1 MNLKRI
7 RTIGLVAVTAIALAA
22 CGNLKS
28 SSFGSSSSST
38 TTTTG
43 SKTTT
48 TTGSTDSEFYQ
59 GVIKNGRYRT
69 SKSRGVNVS
78 QNDNVMNL
86 KSFETQL
93 LDVSQKVFST
103 SKYVFQ
109 EGQYLST
116 STVENWLGRYSKSNK
131 TGLNPQ
137 SNGKTGSTTRN
148 PIYLQQLEEQDY
160 MIQSGSKL
168 SLGGVTVGLGLNSVD
183 YYTKVTYGATYE
195 TDISTTTLT
204 AEGKKMAN
212 TVLQRMR
219 QKSAL
224 KNVPIVLALY
234 KQSSNDSLVGGNMI
248 AYAVSKNGSTS
259 FSSSDWKSLNW
270 QSYVFPAT
278 SESKN
283 SGANSNDESD
293 FSSFKS
299 HVQNFFPNLSGVT
312 ANAHY
317 QNKSLK
323 KLSVNITTK
332 FYSETEIISFTQY
345 LATAAKRYLP
355 SGVPV
360 EITVKGADGTIQSF
374 LARTAK
380 GSSYYTHVFSDQ
392 GDD

>member
-1 MNLKRI
+1 MNVKRI
-7 RTIGLVAVTAIALAA
+7 RTIGLVAVVAIALAA
-22 CGNLKS
+22 CGNLKNSSFES
-28 SSFGSSSSST
+28 SSNN

-48 TTGSTDSEFYQ
+48 TTGSTGSDFYQ
-59 GVIKNGRYRT
+59 GVIKNGQYRT

-86 KSFETQL
+86 KSFEMGL
-93 LDVSQKVFST
+93 LDVSKKQFPT
-103 SKYVFQ
+103 NKYVFQ
-109 EGQYLST
+109 EGQYISS
-116 STVENWLGRYSKSNK
+116 STVENWLGRYSKNNK
-131 TGLNPQ
+131 TGLNPKN
-137 SNGKTGSTTRN
+137 NGKKDPNTRN

-160 MIQSGSKL
+160 MIQNGSKL
-168 SLGGVTVGLGLNSVD
+168 SLGGVTIGLGMNSVD
-183 YYTKVTYGATYE
+183 YYTKVQYGATYE
-195 TDISTTTLT
+195 TNISTTELT
-204 AEGKKMAN
+204 AKGKQYAN
-212 TVLQRMR
+212 TVLQRLR

-224 KNVPIVLALY
+224 KDVPIVLALY

-248 AYAVSKNGSTS
+248 AYGVSKSGSTS
-259 FSSSDWKSLNW
+259 VAKWKSLNW
-270 QSYVFPAT
+270 NNYVFPAT

-283 SGANSNDESD
+283 AGANNNDESD

-317 QNKSLK
+317 KDKSLS
-323 KLSVNITTK
+323 KLSVNVTTK

-360 EITVKGADGTIQSF
+360 EITVKSANGDVQSF
-374 LARTAK
+374 LARTAT

-392 GDD
+392 GNN

>member
-1 MNLKRI
+1 MNVKRI
-7 RTIGLVAVTAIALAA
+7 RTIGLVAVVAIALAA
-22 CGNLKS
+22 CGNLKN
-28 SSFGSSSSST
+28 SSFGSSSNN

-48 TTGSTDSEFYQ
+48 TTGSTGSDFYQ
-59 GVIKNGRYRT
+59 GVIKNGQYRT

-86 KSFETQL
+86 KSFEMGL
-93 LDVSQKVFST
+93 LDVSKKQFPT
-103 SKYVFQ
+103 NKYVFQ
-109 EGQYLST
+109 EGQYISS
-116 STVENWLGRYSKSNK
+116 STVENWLGRYSKNNK
-131 TGLNPQ
+131 TGLNPKN
-137 SNGKTGSTTRN
+137 NGKKDPNTRN

-160 MIQSGSKL
+160 MIQNGSKL
-168 SLGGVTVGLGLNSVD
+168 SLGGVTIGLGMNSVD
-183 YYTKVTYGATYE
+183 YYTKVQYGATYE
-195 TDISTTTLT
+195 TNISTTELT
-204 AEGKKMAN
+204 AKGKQYAN
-212 TVLQRMR
+212 TVLQRLR

-224 KNVPIVLALY
+224 KDVPIVLALY

-248 AYAVSKNGSTS
+248 AYGVSKSGSTS
-259 FSSSDWKSLNW
+259 VAKWKSLNW
-270 QSYVFPAT
+270 NNYVFPAT

-283 SGANSNDESD
+283 AGANNNDESD

-317 QNKSLK
+317 KDKSLS
-323 KLSVNITTK
+323 KLSVNVTTK

-360 EITVKGADGTIQSF
+360 EITVKSANGDVQSF
-374 LARTAK
+374 LARTAT

-392 GDD
+392 GNN

>member
-1 MNLKRI
+1 MNVKRI
-7 RTIGLVAVTAIALAA
+7 RTIGLVAVAAIVLAA

-28 SSFGSSSSST
+28 SSFGSNST
-38 TTTTG
+38 STTTTG

-59 GVIKNGRYRT
+59 GVIKNGQYRT

-86 KSFETQL
+86 KSFETGL
-93 LDVSQKVFST
+93 LDVSKKEFST
-103 SKYVFQ
+103 SKYVYQ

-116 STVENWLGRYSKSNK
+116 STVEDWLGRKSKSNA
-131 TGLNPQ
+131 TGLNPA
-137 SNGKTGSTTRN
+137 SNGKTGASTRN

-168 SLGGVTVGLGLNSVD
+168 TLGGVTVGLGLNSVD
-183 YYTKVTYGATYE
+183 YYTKVEYGATYE
-195 TDISTTTLT
+195 TNISTTELT
-204 AEGKKMAN
+204 AQGKRMAN
-212 TVLQRMR
+212 TVLQRLR

-224 KNVPIVLALY
+224 KSVPIVLALY
-234 KQSSNDSLVGGNMI
+234 KQSSNDSLVGGNMV

-259 FSSSDWKSLNW
+259 VSDWKALNW
-270 QSYVFPAT
+270 NNYVFPAT
-278 SESKN
+278 TESKN
-283 SGANSNDESD
+283 AGANSTDTSD
-293 FSSFKS
+293 FSSFKT

-317 QNKSLK
+317 KDKSLS

-360 EITVKGADGTIQSF
+360 EITVKSANGDIQSF

-380 GSSYYTHVFSDQ
+380 GSAYYTHVFSDQ
-392 GDD
+392 GNN

>member
-1 MNLKRI
+1 MNVKRI
-7 RTIGLVAVTAIALAA
+7 RTIGLVAVVAIALAA
-22 CGNLKS
+22 CGNLKN
-28 SSFGSSSSST
+28 SSFGSNSNN

-48 TTGSTDSEFYQ
+48 TTGSTGSDFYQ
-59 GVIKNGRYRT
+59 GVIKNGQYRT

-86 KSFETQL
+86 KSFEMGL
-93 LDVSQKVFST
+93 LDVSKKQFPT
-103 SKYVFQ
+103 NKYVFQ
-109 EGQYLST
+109 EGQYISS
-116 STVENWLGRYSKSNK
+116 STVENWLGRYSKNNK
-131 TGLNPQ
+131 TGLNPKN
-137 SNGKTGSTTRN
+137 NGKKDPNTRN

-160 MIQSGSKL
+160 MIQNGSKL
-168 SLGGVTVGLGLNSVD
+168 SLGGVTIGLGMNSVD
-183 YYTKVTYGATYE
+183 YYTKVQYGATYE
-195 TDISTTTLT
+195 TNISTTELT
-204 AEGKKMAN
+204 AKGKQYAN
-212 TVLQRMR
+212 TVLQRLR

-224 KNVPIVLALY
+224 KDVPIVLALY

-248 AYAVSKNGSTS
+248 AYGVSKSGSTS
-259 FSSSDWKSLNW
+259 VSKWKSLNW
-270 QSYVFPAT
+270 NNYVFPAT

-283 SGANSNDESD
+283 AGANNNDESD

-317 QNKSLK
+317 KDKSLS

-360 EITVKGADGTIQSF
+360 EITVKSANGDVQSF
-374 LARTAK
+374 LARTAS

-392 GDD
+392 GNN

>member
-1 MNLKRI
+1 MNIKRI
-7 RTIGLVAVTAIALAA
+7 RTVGLVAVVAIALAA
-22 CGNLKS
+22 CGNLKN
-28 SSFGSSSSST
+28 SSFGSNST
-38 TTTTG
+38 STTTTG
-43 SKTTT
+43 SKETT
-48 TTGSTDSEFYQ
+48 TTGTTDTEFYQ
-59 GVIKNGRYRT
+59 GVIKNGSYTT
-69 SKSRGVNVS
+69 SKSRGVNVA

-86 KSFETQL
+86 KSFETGL
-93 LDVSQKVFST
+93 LDVSKKQFST
-103 SKYVFQ
+103 SKYVYQ
-109 EGQYLST
+109 EGQYLNT
-116 STVENWLGRYSKSNK
+116 ATVQKWLGRKSSSNPN
-131 TGLNPQ
+131 GLNPVN
-137 SNGKTGSTTRN
+137 NGKKDANTRN

-160 MIQSGSKL
+160 MVQSGSKIT
-168 SLGGVTVGLGLNSVD
+168 LGGVTVGLGMNSVD
-183 YYTKVTYGATYE
+183 YYTKVQYGATYQ
-195 TDISTTTLT
+195 TNISDTVLT
-204 AEGKKMAN
+204 EQGKKMAN
-212 TVLQRMR
+212 TVLQRLR
-219 QKSAL
+219 QQSAL

-259 FSSSDWKSLNW
+259 ISNWKALNW
-270 QSYVFPAT
+270 QNYVFPAT
-278 SESKN
+278 TESKN
-283 SGANSNDESD
+283 SGANSNDEAD

-317 QNKSLK
+317 QDKSLS

-360 EITVKGADGTIQSF
+360 EITVKSANGTVQSF

-392 GDD
+392 GDN

>member
-1 MNLKRI
+1 M
-7 RTIGLVAVTAIALAA
+7 AVVAIALAA
-22 CGNLKS
+22 CGNLKN
-28 SSFGSSSSST
+28 SSFGSNSNN

-48 TTGSTDSEFYQ
+48 TTGSTGSDFYQ
-59 GVIKNGRYRT
+59 GVIKNGQYRT

-86 KSFETQL
+86 KSFEMGL
-93 LDVSQKVFST
+93 LDVSKKQFPT
-103 SKYVFQ
+103 NKYVFQ
-109 EGQYLST
+109 EGQYISS
-116 STVENWLGRYSKSNK
+116 STVENWLGRYSKNNK
-131 TGLNPQ
+131 TGLNPKN
-137 SNGKTGSTTRN
+137 NGKKDPNTRN

-160 MIQSGSKL
+160 MIQNGSKL
-168 SLGGVTVGLGLNSVD
+168 SLGGVTIGLGMNSVD
-183 YYTKVTYGATYE
+183 YYTKVQYGATYE
-195 TDISTTTLT
+195 TNISTTELT
-204 AEGKKMAN
+204 TKGKQYAN
-212 TVLQRMR
+212 TVLQRLR

-224 KNVPIVLALY
+224 KDVPIVLALY

-248 AYAVSKNGSTS
+248 AYGVSKSGSTS
-259 FSSSDWKSLNW
+259 VSKWKSLNW
-270 QSYVFPAT
+270 NNYVFPAT

-283 SGANSNDESD
+283 AGANNNDESD

-317 QNKSLK
+317 KDKSLS

-360 EITVKGADGTIQSF
+360 EITVKSANGDVQSF
-374 LARTAK
+374 LARTAS

-392 GDD
+392 GNN

>member
-1 MNLKRI
+1 MNIKRI
-7 RTIGLVAVTAIALAA
+7 RTVGLVAVLAMALAA
-22 CGNLKS
+22 CGNLKN
-28 SSFGSSSSST
+28 SSFGSNST
-38 TTTTG
+38 STTTTG

-59 GVIKNGRYRT
+59 GVIKNGRYT
-69 SKSRGVNVS
+69 PSKSRGVSVA

-86 KSFETQL
+86 KSFETGL
-93 LDVSQKVFST
+93 LDVSKKQFST
-103 SKYVFQ
+103 SKYVYQ
-109 EGQYLST
+109 EGQYLNT
-116 STVENWLGRYSKSNK
+116 ATVQNWLGRKSKSNAE
-131 TGLNPQ
+131 GLNPVN
-137 SNGKTGSTTRN
+137 NGKKGATTRN

-168 SLGGVTVGLGLNSVD
+168 TLGGVTVGLGMNSVD
-183 YYTKVTYGATYE
+183 YYTKVQYGATYE
-195 TDISTTTLT
+195 TDISDTVLT
-204 AEGKKMAN
+204 EQGKKMAN
-212 TVLQRMR
+212 TVLQRLR

-224 KNVPIVLALY
+224 KSVPIVLALY
-234 KQSSNDSLVGGNMI
+234 KQSSNDSLVGGNMV
-248 AYAVSKNGSTS
+248 AYAVSKNGSTAI
-259 FSSSDWKSLNW
+259 SDWKSLNW
-270 QSYVFPAT
+270 QNYVFPAT

-317 QNKSLK
+317 KDKSLS
-323 KLSVNITTK
+323 KLSVNVTTK

-360 EITVKGADGTIQSF
+360 EITVKSANGDVQSF

-392 GDD
+392 GDN

>member
-1 MNLKRI
+1 MNIKRI
-7 RTIGLVAVTAIALAA
+7 RTVGLVAVVAIALAA
-22 CGNLKS
+22 CGNLKN
-28 SSFGSSSSST
+28 SSFGSNST
-38 TTTTG
+38 STTTTG
-43 SKTTT
+43 SKETT
-48 TTGSTDSEFYQ
+48 TTGTTDTEFYQ
-59 GVIKNGRYRT
+59 GVIKNGSYTT

-86 KSFETQL
+86 KSFETGL
-93 LDVSQKVFST
+93 LDVSKKQFST
-103 SKYVFQ
+103 SKYVYQ
-109 EGQYLST
+109 EGQYLNT
-116 STVENWLGRYSKSNK
+116 ATVQKWLGRKSSSNPN
-131 TGLNPQ
+131 GLNPVN
-137 SNGKTGSTTRN
+137 NGKKDANTRN

-160 MIQSGSKL
+160 MVQSGSKL
-168 SLGGVTVGLGLNSVD
+168 SLGGVTVGLGMNSVD
-183 YYTKVTYGATYE
+183 YYTKVQYGATYQ
-195 TDISTTTLT
+195 TNISDTVLT
-204 AEGKKMAN
+204 EQGKKMAN
-212 TVLQRMR
+212 TVLQRLR
-219 QKSAL
+219 QKTAL

-234 KQSSNDSLVGGNMI
+234 KQSSNDSLVGGNMV
-248 AYAVSKNGSTS
+248 AYAVSKNGSTTIS
-259 FSSSDWKSLNW
+259 NWKSLNW
-270 QSYVFPAT
+270 QNYVFPAT

-283 SGANSNDESD
+283 SGANSNDEAD

-317 QNKSLK
+317 KDKSLS

-360 EITVKGADGTIQSF
+360 EITVKSANGDIQSF

-392 GDD
+392 GNN

>member
-1 MNLKRI
+1 MNVKRI
-7 RTIGLVAVTAIALAA
+7 RTIGLVAVAALVLAA
-22 CGNLKS
+22 CGNLKN
-28 SSFGSSSSST
+28 SSFGSSSSSQ

-48 TTGSTDSEFYQ
+48 TTGSTDSDFYQ

-69 SKSRGVNVS
+69 SKSRGVTVS

-86 KSFETQL
+86 KSFETGL
-93 LDVSQKVFST
+93 LDVSKKVFST
-103 SKYVFQ
+103 SKYVYQ

-116 STVENWLGRYSKSNK
+116 STVENWLGRKSKSNPE
-131 TGLNPQ
+131 GLNPK
-137 SNGKTGSTTRN
+137 SNGKTGTTTRN

-168 SLGGVTVGLGLNSVD
+168 TLGGVTIGLGMNSVD
-183 YYTKVTYGATYE
+183 YYTKVEYGATYE
-195 TDISTTTLT
+195 TDISTTELT
-204 AEGKKMAN
+204 AQGKAMAN
-212 TVLQRMR
+212 TVLQRLR
-219 QKSAL
+219 KKSAL

-234 KQSSNDSLVGGNMI
+234 KQSSNDSLVGGDMI
-248 AYAVSKNGSTS
+248 AYVVSKNGSTS
-259 FSSSDWKSLNW
+259 VSNWNSLNW
-270 QSYVFPAT
+270 KNYVFPAT

-355 SGVPV
+355 SGIPV
-360 EITVKGADGTIQSF
+360 EITVKSANGDIQSF

>member
-1 MNLKRI
+1 M
-7 RTIGLVAVTAIALAA
+7 GLVAVVAIALAA
-22 CGNLKS
+22 CGNLKN
-28 SSFGSSSSST
+28 SSFGSNST
-38 TTTTG
+38 STTTTG
-43 SKTTT
+43 SKETT
-48 TTGSTDSEFYQ
+48 TTGTTDTEFYQ
-59 GVIKNGRYRT
+59 GVIKNGSYTT
-69 SKSRGVNVS
+69 SKSRGVNVA

-86 KSFETQL
+86 KSFETGL
-93 LDVSQKVFST
+93 LDVSKKQFST
-103 SKYVFQ
+103 SKYVYQ
-109 EGQYLST
+109 EGQYLNT
-116 STVENWLGRYSKSNK
+116 ATVQKWLGRKSSSNPN
-131 TGLNPQ
+131 GLNPVN
-137 SNGKTGSTTRN
+137 NGKKDANTRN

-160 MIQSGSKL
+160 MVQSGSKIT
-168 SLGGVTVGLGLNSVD
+168 LGGVTVGLGMNSVD
-183 YYTKVTYGATYE
+183 YYTKVQYGATYQ
-195 TDISTTTLT
+195 TNISDTVLT
-204 AEGKKMAN
+204 EQGKKMAN
-212 TVLQRMR
+212 TVLQRLR
-219 QKSAL
+219 QQSAL

-259 FSSSDWKSLNW
+259 ISNWKALNW
-270 QSYVFPAT
+270 QNYVFPAT
-278 SESKN
+278 TESKN
-283 SGANSNDESD
+283 SGANSNDEAD

-317 QNKSLK
+317 KDKSLS

-360 EITVKGADGTIQSF
+360 EITVKSANGTVQSF

-392 GDD
+392 GDN

>member
-1 MNLKRI
+1 MNIKRI
-7 RTIGLVAVTAIALAA
+7 RTAGLVVVVAMVLAA
-22 CGNLKS
+22 CGNLKN
-28 SSFGSSSSST
+28 SSFGSNST
-38 TTTTG
+38 STTTTG

-59 GVIKNGRYRT
+59 GVIKNGRYTT
-69 SKSRGVNVS
+69 SKSRGVVVA

-86 KSFETQL
+86 KSFETGL
-93 LDVSQKVFST
+93 LDVSKKQFST
-103 SKYVFQ
+103 SKYVYQ

-116 STVENWLGRYSKSNK
+116 STVQNWLGRKSKDNAE
-131 TGLNPQ
+131 GLNPVN
-137 SNGKTGSTTRN
+137 NGKKDADTRN

-168 SLGGVTVGLGLNSVD
+168 SLGGVTVGLGMNSVD
-183 YYTKVTYGATYE
+183 YYTKVQYGATYE
-195 TDISTTTLT
+195 TNISDTVLT
-204 AEGKKMAN
+204 AQGKKMAN
-212 TVLQRMR
+212 TVLQRLR

-224 KNVPIVLALY
+224 KSVPIVLALY

-248 AYAVSKNGSTS
+248 AYAVSKNGSTTIT
-259 FSSSDWKSLNW
+259 DWKPLNW
-270 QSYVFPAT
+270 KNYVFPAT

-317 QNKSLK
+317 KDKSLS

-360 EITVKGADGTIQSF
+360 EITVKSANGDVQSF

-392 GDD
+392 GND

>member
-1 MNLKRI
+1 M
-7 RTIGLVAVTAIALAA
+7 AVVAIALAA
-22 CGNLKS
+22 CGNLKN
-28 SSFGSSSSST
+28 SSFGSNSNN

-48 TTGSTDSEFYQ
+48 TTGSTGSDFYQ
-59 GVIKNGRYRT
+59 GVIKNGQYRT

-86 KSFETQL
+86 KSFEMGL
-93 LDVSQKVFST
+93 LDVSKKQFPT
-103 SKYVFQ
+103 NKYVFQ
-109 EGQYLST
+109 EGQYISS
-116 STVENWLGRYSKSNK
+116 STVENWLGRYSKNNK
-131 TGLNPQ
+131 DGLNPKN
-137 SNGKTGSTTRN
+137 NGKKDPNTRN

-160 MIQSGSKL
+160 MIQNGSKL
-168 SLGGVTVGLGLNSVD
+168 SLGGVTIGLGMNSVD
-183 YYTKVTYGATYE
+183 YYTKVQYGATYE
-195 TDISTTTLT
+195 TNISTTELT
-204 AEGKKMAN
+204 TKGKQYAN
-212 TVLQRMR
+212 TVLQRLR
-219 QKSAL
+219 HKSAL
-224 KNVPIVLALY
+224 KDVPIVLALY

-248 AYAVSKNGSTS
+248 AYGVSKSGSTS
-259 FSSSDWKSLNW
+259 VAKWKSLNW
-270 QSYVFPAT
+270 NNYVFPAT

-283 SGANSNDESD
+283 AGANNNDESD

-317 QNKSLK
+317 KDKSLS

-360 EITVKGADGTIQSF
+360 EITVKSANGDVQSF
-374 LARTAK
+374 LARTAS

-392 GDD
+392 GNN

>member
-1 MNLKRI
+1 MNVKRI
-7 RTIGLVAVTAIALAA
+7 RTIGLVAVVAIALAA
-22 CGNLKS
+22 CGNLKN
-28 SSFGSSSSST
+28 SSFGSNSNN

-48 TTGSTDSEFYQ
+48 TTGSTGSDFYQ
-59 GVIKNGRYRT
+59 GVIKNGQYRT

-86 KSFETQL
+86 KSFEMGL
-93 LDVSQKVFST
+93 LDVSKKQFPT
-103 SKYVFQ
+103 NKYVFQ
-109 EGQYLST
+109 EGQYISS
-116 STVENWLGRYSKSNK
+116 STVENWLGRYSKNNK
-131 TGLNPQ
+131 DGLNPKN
-137 SNGKTGSTTRN
+137 NGKKDPNTRN

-160 MIQSGSKL
+160 MIQNGSKL
-168 SLGGVTVGLGLNSVD
+168 SLGGVTIGLGMNSVD
-183 YYTKVTYGATYE
+183 YYTKVQYGATYE
-195 TDISTTTLT
+195 TNISTTELT
-204 AEGKKMAN
+204 AKGKQYAN
-212 TVLQRMR
+212 TVLQRLR

-224 KNVPIVLALY
+224 KDVPIVLALY

-248 AYAVSKNGSTS
+248 AYGVSKSGSTS
-259 FSSSDWKSLNW
+259 VAKWKSLNW
-270 QSYVFPAT
+270 NNYVFPAT

-283 SGANSNDESD
+283 AGANNNDESD

-317 QNKSLK
+317 KDKSLS
-323 KLSVNITTK
+323 KLSVNVTTK

-360 EITVKGADGTIQSF
+360 EITVKSANGDVQSF
-374 LARTAK
+374 LARTAT

-392 GDD
+392 GNN

>member
-1 MNLKRI
+1 MNIKRI
-7 RTIGLVAVTAIALAA
+7 RTAGLVVVVAMALAA
-22 CGNLKS
+22 CGNLKN
-28 SSFGSSSSST
+28 SSFGSNST
-38 TTTTG
+38 STTTTG

-59 GVIKNGRYRT
+59 GVIKNGRYTT
-69 SKSRGVNVS
+69 SKSRGVVVA

-86 KSFETQL
+86 KSFETGL
-93 LDVSQKVFST
+93 LDVSKKRFST
-103 SKYVFQ
+103 SKYVYQ

-116 STVENWLGRYSKSNK
+116 STVQNWLGRKSKDNAE
-131 TGLNPQ
+131 GLNPVN
-137 SNGKTGSTTRN
+137 NGKKDADTRN

-168 SLGGVTVGLGLNSVD
+168 SLGGVTVGLGMNSVD
-183 YYTKVTYGATYE
+183 YYTKVQYGATYE
-195 TDISTTTLT
+195 TNISDTVLT
-204 AEGKKMAN
+204 AQGKKMAN
-212 TVLQRMR
+212 TVLQRLR

-224 KNVPIVLALY
+224 KSVPIVLALY

-248 AYAVSKNGSTS
+248 AYAVSKNGSTTIT
-259 FSSSDWKSLNW
+259 DWKPLNW
-270 QSYVFPAT
+270 KNYVFPAT

-317 QNKSLK
+317 KDKSLS

-360 EITVKGADGTIQSF
+360 EITVKSANGDVQSF

-392 GDD
+392 GNE

>member
-1 MNLKRI
+1 MNIKRI
-7 RTIGLVAVTAIALAA
+7 RTVGLVAVVAIALAA
-22 CGNLKS
+22 CGNLKN
-28 SSFGSSSSST
+28 SSFGSNST
-38 TTTTG
+38 STTTTG
-43 SKTTT
+43 SKETT
-48 TTGSTDSEFYQ
+48 TTGTTDTEFYQ
-59 GVIKNGRYRT
+59 GVIKNGSYTT

-86 KSFETQL
+86 KSFETGL
-93 LDVSQKVFST
+93 LDVSKKQFST
-103 SKYVFQ
+103 SKYVYQ
-109 EGQYLST
+109 EGQYLNT
-116 STVENWLGRYSKSNK
+116 ATVQKWLGRKSSSNPN
-131 TGLNPQ
+131 GLNPVN
-137 SNGKTGSTTRN
+137 NGKKDANTRN

-160 MIQSGSKL
+160 MVQSGSKV
-168 SLGGVTVGLGLNSVD
+168 SLGGVTVGLGMNSVD
-183 YYTKVTYGATYE
+183 YYTKVQYGATYQ
-195 TDISTTTLT
+195 TNISDTVLT
-204 AEGKKMAN
+204 EQGKKMAN
-212 TVLQRMR
+212 TVLQRLR
-219 QKSAL
+219 QKTAL

-234 KQSSNDSLVGGNMI
+234 KQSSNDSLVGGNMV
-248 AYAVSKNGSTS
+248 AYAVSKNGSTTIS
-259 FSSSDWKSLNW
+259 NWKSLNW
-270 QSYVFPAT
+270 QNYVFPAT

-283 SGANSNDESD
+283 SGANSNDEAD

-317 QNKSLK
+317 KDKSLS

-360 EITVKGADGTIQSF
+360 EITVKSANGDIQSF

-392 GDD
+392 GNN

>member
-1 MNLKRI
+1 MNVKRI
-7 RTIGLVAVTAIALAA
+7 RTIGLVAVVAIALAA
-22 CGNLKS
+22 CGNLKN
-28 SSFGSSSSST
+28 SSFGSNSNN

-48 TTGSTDSEFYQ
+48 TTGSTGSDFYQ
-59 GVIKNGRYRT
+59 GVIKNGQYRT

-86 KSFETQL
+86 KSFEMGL
-93 LDVSQKVFST
+93 LDVSKKQFPT
-103 SKYVFQ
+103 NKYVFQ
-109 EGQYLST
+109 EGQYISS
-116 STVENWLGRYSKSNK
+116 STVENWLGRYSKNNK
-131 TGLNPQ
+131 TGLNPKN
-137 SNGKTGSTTRN
+137 NGKKDPNTRN

-160 MIQSGSKL
+160 MIQNGSKL
-168 SLGGVTVGLGLNSVD
+168 SLGGVTIGLGMNSVD
-183 YYTKVTYGATYE
+183 YYTKVQYGATYE
-195 TDISTTTLT
+195 TNISTTELT
-204 AEGKKMAN
+204 TKGKQYAN
-212 TVLQRMR
+212 TVLQRLR

-224 KNVPIVLALY
+224 KDVPIVLALY

-248 AYAVSKNGSTS
+248 AYGVSKSGSTS
-259 FSSSDWKSLNW
+259 VSKWKSLNW
-270 QSYVFPAT
+270 NNYVFPAT

-283 SGANSNDESD
+283 AGANNNDESD

-317 QNKSLK
+317 KDKSLS

-360 EITVKGADGTIQSF
+360 EITVKSANGDVQSF
-374 LARTAK
+374 LARTAS

-392 GDD
+392 GNN

>member
-1 MNLKRI
+1 M
-7 RTIGLVAVTAIALAA
+7 GLVAITAIVLAA

-28 SSFGSSSSST
+28 SSFGSNST
-38 TTTTG
+38 SQTTTTG

-48 TTGSTDSEFYQ
+48 TTGTTDSEFYQ
-59 GVIKNGRYRT
+59 GVIKKGRYRT

-86 KSFETQL
+86 KSFENGL
-93 LDVSQKVFST
+93 LDVSKKVFPT
-103 SKYVFQ
+103 NKYVYQ

-116 STVENWLGRYSKSNK
+116 STVENWLGRK
-131 TGLNPQ
+131 TKDNEDGLNPK
-137 SNGKTGSTTRN
+137 SNGKTGADTRN

-160 MIQSGSKL
+160 MVQSGSKL
-168 SLGGVTVGLGLNSVD
+168 SLGGVTVGLGMNSVD
-183 YYTKVTYGATYE
+183 YYTKVEYGATYE
-195 TDISTTTLT
+195 TDITTTELT
-204 AEGKKMAN
+204 AQGKKMAN
-212 TVLQRMR
+212 TVLQRLR

-248 AYAVSKNGSTS
+248 AYAVSKNGATS
-259 FSSSDWKSLNW
+259 ISNWKSLNW
-270 QSYVFPAT
+270 QNYVFPAT
-278 SESKN
+278 TESKN

-317 QNKSLK
+317 KDKSLS

-360 EITVKGADGTIQSF
+360 EITVKSANGDIQSF

-392 GDD
+392 GDN

>member
-1 MNLKRI
+1 MNVKRI
-7 RTIGLVAVTAIALAA
+7 RTIGLVAVVAIALAA
-22 CGNLKS
+22 CGNLKN
-28 SSFGSSSSST
+28 SSFGSNSNN

-48 TTGSTDSEFYQ
+48 TTGSTGSDFYQ
-59 GVIKNGRYRT
+59 GVIKNGQYRT

-86 KSFETQL
+86 KSFEMGL
-93 LDVSQKVFST
+93 LDVSKKQFPT
-103 SKYVFQ
+103 NKYVFQ
-109 EGQYLST
+109 EGQYISS
-116 STVENWLGRYSKSNK
+116 STVENWLGRYSKNNK
-131 TGLNPQ
+131 DGLNPKN
-137 SNGKTGSTTRN
+137 NGKKDPNTRN

-160 MIQSGSKL
+160 MIQNGSKL
-168 SLGGVTVGLGLNSVD
+168 SLGGVTIGLGMNSVD
-183 YYTKVTYGATYE
+183 YYTKVQYGATYE
-195 TDISTTTLT
+195 TNISTTELT
-204 AEGKKMAN
+204 TKGKQYAN
-212 TVLQRMR
+212 TVLQRLR

-224 KNVPIVLALY
+224 KDVPIVLALY

-248 AYAVSKNGSTS
+248 AYGVSKSGSTS
-259 FSSSDWKSLNW
+259 VSKWKSLNW
-270 QSYVFPAT
+270 NNYVFPAT

-283 SGANSNDESD
+283 AGANNNDESD

-317 QNKSLK
+317 KDKSLS

-360 EITVKGADGTIQSF
+360 EITVKSANGDVQSF
-374 LARTAK
+374 LARTAS

-392 GDD
+392 GNN

>member
-1 MNLKRI
+1 MNVKRI
-7 RTIGLVAVTAIALAA
+7 RTIGLVAVVAIALAA
-22 CGNLKS
+22 CGNLKN
-28 SSFGSSSSST
+28 SSFGSNSNN

-48 TTGSTDSEFYQ
+48 TTGSTGSDFYQ
-59 GVIKNGRYRT
+59 GVIKNGQYRT

-86 KSFETQL
+86 KSFEMGL
-93 LDVSQKVFST
+93 LDVSKKQFPT
-103 SKYVFQ
+103 NKYVFQ
-109 EGQYLST
+109 EGQYISS
-116 STVENWLGRYSKSNK
+116 STVENWLGRYSKNNK
-131 TGLNPQ
+131 DGLNPKN
-137 SNGKTGSTTRN
+137 NGKKDPNTRN

-160 MIQSGSKL
+160 MIQNGSKL
-168 SLGGVTVGLGLNSVD
+168 SLGGVTIGLGMNSVD
-183 YYTKVTYGATYE
+183 YYTKVQYGATYE
-195 TDISTTTLT
+195 TNISTTELT
-204 AEGKKMAN
+204 TKGKQYAN
-212 TVLQRMR
+212 TVLQRLR
-219 QKSAL
+219 HKSAL
-224 KNVPIVLALY
+224 KDVPIVLALY

-248 AYAVSKNGSTS
+248 AYGVSKSGSTS
-259 FSSSDWKSLNW
+259 VAKWKSLNW
-270 QSYVFPAT
+270 NNYVFPAT

-283 SGANSNDESD
+283 AGANNNDESD

-317 QNKSLK
+317 KDKSLS

-360 EITVKGADGTIQSF
+360 EITVKSANGDVQSF
-374 LARTAK
+374 LARTAS

-392 GDD
+392 GNN

>member
-1 MNLKRI
+1 MNIKRI
-7 RTIGLVAVTAIALAA
+7 RTAGLVVVVAMALAA
-22 CGNLKS
+22 CGNLKN
-28 SSFGSSSSST
+28 SSFGSNST
-38 TTTTG
+38 STTTTG

-59 GVIKNGRYRT
+59 GVIKNGRYTT
-69 SKSRGVNVS
+69 SKSRGVVVA

-86 KSFETQL
+86 KSFETGL
-93 LDVSQKVFST
+93 LDVSKKQFST
-103 SKYVFQ
+103 SKYVYQ

-116 STVENWLGRYSKSNK
+116 STVQNWLGRKSKDNAE
-131 TGLNPQ
+131 GLNPVN
-137 SNGKTGSTTRN
+137 NGKKDADTRN

-168 SLGGVTVGLGLNSVD
+168 SLGGVTVGLGMNSVD
-183 YYTKVTYGATYE
+183 YYTKVQYGATYE
-195 TDISTTTLT
+195 TNISDTVLT
-204 AEGKKMAN
+204 AQGKKMAN
-212 TVLQRMR
+212 TVLQRLR

-224 KNVPIVLALY
+224 KSVPIVLALY

-248 AYAVSKNGSTS
+248 AYAVSKNGSTTIT
-259 FSSSDWKSLNW
+259 DWKPLNW
-270 QSYVFPAT
+270 KNYVFPAT
-278 SESKN
+278 SESNN

-317 QNKSLK
+317 KDKSLS

-360 EITVKGADGTIQSF
+360 EITVKSANGDVQSF

-392 GDD
+392 GND

>member
-1 MNLKRI
+1 V
-7 RTIGLVAVTAIALAA
+7 GLVAVVAIALAA
-22 CGNLKS
+22 CGNLKN
-28 SSFGSSSSST
+28 SSFGSNST
-38 TTTTG
+38 STTTTG
-43 SKTTT
+43 SKETT
-48 TTGSTDSEFYQ
+48 TTGTTDTEFYQ
-59 GVIKNGRYRT
+59 GVIKNGSYTT
-69 SKSRGVNVS
+69 SKSRGVNVA

-86 KSFETQL
+86 KSFETGL
-93 LDVSQKVFST
+93 LDVSKKQFST
-103 SKYVFQ
+103 SKYVYQ
-109 EGQYLST
+109 EGQYLNT
-116 STVENWLGRYSKSNK
+116 ATVQKWLGRKSSSNPN
-131 TGLNPQ
+131 GLNPVN
-137 SNGKTGSTTRN
+137 NGKKDANTRN

-160 MIQSGSKL
+160 MVQSGSKIT
-168 SLGGVTVGLGLNSVD
+168 LGGVTVGLGMNSVD
-183 YYTKVTYGATYE
+183 YYTKVQYGATYQ
-195 TDISTTTLT
+195 TNISDTVLT
-204 AEGKKMAN
+204 EQGKKMAN
-212 TVLQRMR
+212 TVLQRLR
-219 QKSAL
+219 QQSAL

-259 FSSSDWKSLNW
+259 ISNWKALNW
-270 QSYVFPAT
+270 QNYVFPAT
-278 SESKN
+278 TESKN
-283 SGANSNDESD
+283 SGANSNDEAD

-317 QNKSLK
+317 KDKSLS

-360 EITVKGADGTIQSF
+360 EITVKSANGTVQSF

-392 GDD
+392 GDN

>member
-1 MNLKRI
+1 MNVKRI
-7 RTIGLVAVTAIALAA
+7 RTIGLVAVAAIVLAA
-22 CGNLKS
+22 CGNLKN
-28 SSFGSSSSST
+28 SSFGANST
-38 TTTTG
+38 SQTTTTG

-48 TTGSTDSEFYQ
+48 TTGTTDSEFYQ
-59 GVIKNGRYRT
+59 GVIKKGRYRT
-69 SKSRGVNVS
+69 SNSRGVNVT

-86 KSFETQL
+86 KSFETGL
-93 LDVSQKVFST
+93 LDVSKKVFPT
-103 SKYVFQ
+103 NKYVYQ
-109 EGQYLST
+109 EGQYLSS
-116 STVENWLGRYSKSNK
+116 STVEKWLGRQSKTNSV
-131 TGLNPQ
+131 GLNPKN
-137 SNGKTGSTTRN
+137 NGKKGADTRN

-160 MIQSGSKL
+160 MVQNGSKL
-168 SLGGVTVGLGLNSVD
+168 SLGGVTVGLGMNSVD
-183 YYTKVTYGATYE
+183 YYTKVEYGATYE
-195 TDISTTTLT
+195 TNITTTTLT
-204 AEGKKMAN
+204 AQGKKMAN
-212 TVLQRMR
+212 TVLQRLR

-248 AYAVSKNGSTS
+248 AYAVSKNGTTS
-259 FSSSDWKSLNW
+259 ISNWKALNW
-270 QSYVFPAT
+270 RSYVFPAT
-278 SESKN
+278 TESKN
-283 SGANSNDESD
+283 AGANNNDESD

-317 QNKSLK
+317 KDRSLS

-355 SGVPV
+355 SGIPV
-360 EITVKGADGTIQSF
+360 EITVKSANGDIQSF

-392 GDD
+392 GDN

>member
-1 MNLKRI
+1 MNIKRI
-7 RTIGLVAVTAIALAA
+7 RTAGLVVVVAMALAA
-22 CGNLKS
+22 CGNLKN
-28 SSFGSSSSST
+28 SSFGSNST
-38 TTTTG
+38 STTTTG

-59 GVIKNGRYRT
+59 GVIKNGRYTT
-69 SKSRGVNVS
+69 SKSRGVVVA

-86 KSFETQL
+86 KSFETGL
-93 LDVSQKVFST
+93 LDVSKKQFST
-103 SKYVFQ
+103 SKYVYQ

-116 STVENWLGRYSKSNK
+116 STVQNWLGRKSKDNAE
-131 TGLNPQ
+131 GLNPVN
-137 SNGKTGSTTRN
+137 NGKKDADTRN

-168 SLGGVTVGLGLNSVD
+168 SLGGVTVGLGMNSVD
-183 YYTKVTYGATYE
+183 YYTKVQYGATYE
-195 TDISTTTLT
+195 TNISDTVLT
-204 AEGKKMAN
+204 AQGKKMAN
-212 TVLQRMR
+212 TVLQRLR

-224 KNVPIVLALY
+224 KSVPIVLALY

-248 AYAVSKNGSTS
+248 AYAVSKNGSTTIT
-259 FSSSDWKSLNW
+259 DWKPLNW
-270 QSYVFPAT
+270 KNYVFPAT

-317 QNKSLK
+317 KDKSLS

-360 EITVKGADGTIQSF
+360 EITVKSANGDVQSF

-392 GDD
+392 GND

>member
-1 MNLKRI
+1 MTIKRI
-7 RTIGLVAVTAIALAA
+7 RTMGLVAITAIVLAA

-28 SSFGSSSSST
+28 SSFGSNST
-38 TTTTG
+38 SQTTTTG

-48 TTGSTDSEFYQ
+48 TTGTTDSEFYQ
-59 GVIKNGRYRT
+59 GVIKKGRYRT

-86 KSFETQL
+86 KSFETGL
-93 LDVSQKVFST
+93 LDVSKKVFPT
-103 SKYVFQ
+103 NKYVYQ

-116 STVENWLGRYSKSNK
+116 STVENWLGRK
-131 TGLNPQ
+131 TKDNEDGLNPK
-137 SNGKTGSTTRN
+137 SNGKTGADTRN

-160 MIQSGSKL
+160 MVQSGSKL
-168 SLGGVTVGLGLNSVD
+168 NLGGVTVGLGMNAVD
-183 YYTKVTYGATYE
+183 YYTKVEYGATYE
-195 TDISTTTLT
+195 TNITTTELT
-204 AEGKKMAN
+204 AQGKKMAN
-212 TVLQRMR
+212 TVLQRLR

-224 KNVPIVLALY
+224 KRVPIVLALY

-248 AYAVSKNGSTS
+248 AYAVSKNGATS
-259 FSSSDWKSLNW
+259 ISNWKSLNW
-270 QSYVFPAT
+270 QNYVFPAT
-278 SESKN
+278 TESKN

-317 QNKSLK
+317 KDKSLS

-360 EITVKGADGTIQSF
+360 EITVKSANGDIQSF

-392 GDD
+392 GDN

>member
-1 MNLKRI
+1 MNVKRI
-7 RTIGLVAVTAIALAA
+7 RTIGLVAVVAIALAA
-22 CGNLKS
+22 CGNLKN
-28 SSFGSSSSST
+28 SSFGSNSNN

-48 TTGSTDSEFYQ
+48 TTGSTGSDFYQ
-59 GVIKNGRYRT
+59 GVIKNGQYRT

-86 KSFETQL
+86 KSFEMGL
-93 LDVSQKVFST
+93 LDVSKKQFPT
-103 SKYVFQ
+103 NKYVFQ
-109 EGQYLST
+109 EGQYISS
-116 STVENWLGRYSKSNK
+116 STVENWLGRYSKNNK
-131 TGLNPQ
+131 DGLNPKN
-137 SNGKTGSTTRN
+137 NGKKDPNTRN

-160 MIQSGSKL
+160 MIQNGSKL
-168 SLGGVTVGLGLNSVD
+168 SLGGVTIGLGMNSVD
-183 YYTKVTYGATYE
+183 YYTKVQYGATYE
-195 TDISTTTLT
+195 TNISTTELT
-204 AEGKKMAN
+204 AKGKQYAN
-212 TVLQRMR
+212 TVLQRLR

-224 KNVPIVLALY
+224 KDVPIVLALY

-248 AYAVSKNGSTS
+248 AYGVSKSGLTS
-259 FSSSDWKSLNW
+259 VSKWKSLNW
-270 QSYVFPAT
+270 NNYVFPAT

-283 SGANSNDESD
+283 AGANNNDESD

-317 QNKSLK
+317 KDKSLS

-360 EITVKGADGTIQSF
+360 EITVKSANGDVQSF
-374 LARTAK
+374 LARTAS

-392 GDD
+392 GNN

>member
-1 MNLKRI
+1 MNIKRI
-7 RTIGLVAVTAIALAA
+7 RTVGLVAVVAIALAA
-22 CGNLKS
+22 CGNLKN
-28 SSFGSSSSST
+28 SSFGSNST
-38 TTTTG
+38 STTTTG
-43 SKTTT
+43 SKETT
-48 TTGSTDSEFYQ
+48 TTGTTDTEFYQ
-59 GVIKNGRYRT
+59 GVIKNGSYTT
-69 SKSRGVNVS
+69 SKSRGVNVA

-86 KSFETQL
+86 KSFETGL
-93 LDVSQKVFST
+93 LDVSKKQFST
-103 SKYVFQ
+103 SKYVYQ
-109 EGQYLST
+109 EGQYLNT
-116 STVENWLGRYSKSNK
+116 ATVQKWLGRKSSSNPN
-131 TGLNPQ
+131 GLNPVN
-137 SNGKTGSTTRN
+137 NGKKDANTRN

-160 MIQSGSKL
+160 MVQSGSKIT
-168 SLGGVTVGLGLNSVD
+168 LGGVTVGLGMNSVD
-183 YYTKVTYGATYE
+183 YYTKVQYGATYQ
-195 TDISTTTLT
+195 TNISDTVLT
-204 AEGKKMAN
+204 EQGKKMAN
-212 TVLQRMR
+212 TVLQRLR
-219 QKSAL
+219 QQSAL

-259 FSSSDWKSLNW
+259 ISNWKALNW
-270 QSYVFPAT
+270 QNYVFPAT
-278 SESKN
+278 TESKN
-283 SGANSNDESD
+283 SGANSNDEAD

-317 QNKSLK
+317 KDKSLS

-360 EITVKGADGTIQSF
+360 EITVKSANGTVQSF

-392 GDD
+392 GDN

>member
-1 MNLKRI
+1 MNVKRI
-7 RTIGLVAVTAIALAA
+7 RTIGLVAVAAIVLAA
-22 CGNLKS
+22 CGNLKN
-28 SSFGSSSSST
+28 SSFGSTSSST
-38 TTTTG
+38 TTTGT
-43 SKTTT
+43 KTTT
-48 TTGSTDSEFYQ
+48 TTGTADSEFYQ

-69 SKSRGVNVS
+69 SKSRGVVVS

-86 KSFETQL
+86 KSFESGL
-93 LDVSQKVFST
+93 LDVSKKVFPT

-109 EGQYLST
+109 EGQYLSS
-116 STVENWLGRYSKSNK
+116 STVENWLGRKSSSNSE
-131 TGLNPQ
+131 GLNPEN
-137 SNGKTGSTTRN
+137 NGKKDPNTRN

-160 MIQSGSKL
+160 MVQNGSKL
-168 SLGGVTVGLGLNSVD
+168 SLGGVTIGLGMNSVD
-183 YYTKVTYGATYE
+183 YYTKVEYGATYE
-195 TDISTTTLT
+195 TDISTTELT
-204 AEGKKMAN
+204 AQGKKMAN
-212 TVLQRMR
+212 TVLQRLR
-219 QKSAL
+219 QRSAL

-234 KQSSNDSLVGGNMI
+234 KQSSNDSLVGGDMI

-259 FSSSDWKSLNW
+259 ISNWTSLNW
-270 QSYVFPAT
+270 KNFVFPAT

-293 FSSFKS
+293 FSQFKS

-317 QNKSLK
+317 KDKSLS

-360 EITVKGADGTIQSF
+360 EITVKSANGDIQSF

>member
-1 MNLKRI
+1 VNIKRI
-7 RTIGLVAVTAIALAA
+7 RTVGLVAVVAIALAA
-22 CGNLKS
+22 CGNLKN
-28 SSFGSSSSST
+28 SSFGSNST
-38 TTTTG
+38 STTTTG
-43 SKTTT
+43 SKETT
-48 TTGSTDSEFYQ
+48 TTGTTDTEFYQ
-59 GVIKNGRYRT
+59 GVIKNGSYTT
-69 SKSRGVNVS
+69 SKSRGVNVA

-86 KSFETQL
+86 KSFETGL
-93 LDVSQKVFST
+93 LDVSKKQFST
-103 SKYVFQ
+103 SKYVYQ
-109 EGQYLST
+109 EGQYLNT
-116 STVENWLGRYSKSNK
+116 ATVQKWLGRKSSSNPN
-131 TGLNPQ
+131 GLNPVN
-137 SNGKTGSTTRN
+137 NGKKDANTRN

-160 MIQSGSKL
+160 MVQSGSKIT
-168 SLGGVTVGLGLNSVD
+168 LGGVTVGLGMNSVD
-183 YYTKVTYGATYE
+183 YYTKVQYGATYQ
-195 TDISTTTLT
+195 TNISDTVLT
-204 AEGKKMAN
+204 EQGKKMAN
-212 TVLQRMR
+212 TVLQRLR
-219 QKSAL
+219 QQSAL

-259 FSSSDWKSLNW
+259 ISNWKALNW
-270 QSYVFPAT
+270 QNYVFPAT
-278 SESKN
+278 TESKN
-283 SGANSNDESD
+283 SGANSNDEAD

-317 QNKSLK
+317 KDKSLS

-360 EITVKGADGTIQSF
+360 EITVKSANGTVQSF

-392 GDD
+392 GDN

>member
-1 MNLKRI
+1 MRIKRI
-7 RTIGLVAVTAIALAA
+7 RMIGLVAVAALVLAG
-22 CGNLKS
+22 CGNLKN
-28 SSFGSSSSST
+28 SSFGANST
-38 TTTTG
+38 SNTTTG

-48 TTGSTDSEFYQ
+48 TTGTTTSDDYE
-59 GVIKNGRYRT
+59 GVIKNGQYRT

-86 KSFETQL
+86 KSFEIGL
-93 LDVSQKVFST
+93 LDVSKKVFST
-103 SKYVFQ
+103 DKYVMQ
-109 EGQYLST
+109 EGQYLKS

-131 TGLNPQ
+131 SGLNPKD
-137 SNGKTGSTTRN
+137 NGKKGETTRN

-160 MIQSGSKL
+160 MVQNGSKL
-168 SLGGVTVGLGLNSVD
+168 SLGGVTIGLGMNSVD
-183 YYTKVTYGATYE
+183 YYTKVQYGATYE
-195 TDISTTTLT
+195 TKISTTELT
-204 AEGKKMAN
+204 AQGKKMAN
-212 TVLQRMR
+212 KVLQRLR
-219 QKSAL
+219 QRSSL

-248 AYAVSKNGSTS
+248 GYAVSKNGSTS
-259 FSSSDWKSLNW
+259 VSDWKSLNW
-270 QSYVFPAT
+270 NNYVFPAT

-283 SGANSNDESD
+283 AGANNNDESD

-317 QNKSLK
+317 KDKSLS

-345 LATAAKRYLP
+345 VSTAAKRYLP

-360 EITVKGADGTIQSF
+360 EITIKSANGDIQSF

-392 GDD
+392 GNN

>member
-1 MNLKRI
+1 VTIKRI
-7 RTIGLVAVTAIALAA
+7 RTMGLVAITAIVLAA

-28 SSFGSSSSST
+28 SSFGSNST
-38 TTTTG
+38 SQTTTTG

-48 TTGSTDSEFYQ
+48 TTGTTDSEFYQ
-59 GVIKNGRYRT
+59 GVIKKGRYRT

-86 KSFETQL
+86 KSFENGL
-93 LDVSQKVFST
+93 LDVSKKVFPT
-103 SKYVFQ
+103 NKYVYQ

-116 STVENWLGRYSKSNK
+116 STVENWLGRK
-131 TGLNPQ
+131 TKDNEDGLNPK
-137 SNGKTGSTTRN
+137 SNGKTGADTRN

-160 MIQSGSKL
+160 MVQSGSKL
-168 SLGGVTVGLGLNSVD
+168 SLGGVTVGLGMNSVD
-183 YYTKVTYGATYE
+183 YYTKVEYGATYE
-195 TDISTTTLT
+195 TDITTTELT
-204 AEGKKMAN
+204 AQGKKMAN
-212 TVLQRMR
+212 TVLQRLR

-248 AYAVSKNGSTS
+248 AYAVSKNGATS
-259 FSSSDWKSLNW
+259 ISNWKSLNW
-270 QSYVFPAT
+270 QNYVFPAT
-278 SESKN
+278 TESKN

-317 QNKSLK
+317 KDKSLS

-360 EITVKGADGTIQSF
+360 EITVKSANGDIQSF

-392 GDD
+392 GNN

>member
-1 MNLKRI
+1 VNIKRI
-7 RTIGLVAVTAIALAA
+7 RTAGLVIVVAMALAA
-22 CGNLKS
+22 CGNLKN
-28 SSFGSSSSST
+28 SSFGSNST
-38 TTTTG
+38 STTTTG

-59 GVIKNGRYRT
+59 GVIKNGRYTT
-69 SKSRGVNVS
+69 SKSRGVVVA

-86 KSFETQL
+86 KSFETGL
-93 LDVSQKVFST
+93 LDVSKKQFST
-103 SKYVFQ
+103 SKYVYQ

-116 STVENWLGRYSKSNK
+116 STVQNWLGRKSKDNAE
-131 TGLNPQ
+131 GLNPVN
-137 SNGKTGSTTRN
+137 NGKKDADTRN

-168 SLGGVTVGLGLNSVD
+168 SLGGVTVGLGMNSVD
-183 YYTKVTYGATYE
+183 YYTKVQYGATYE
-195 TDISTTTLT
+195 TNISDTVLT
-204 AEGKKMAN
+204 AQGKKMAN
-212 TVLQRMR
+212 TVLQRLR

-224 KNVPIVLALY
+224 KSVPIVLALY

-248 AYAVSKNGSTS
+248 AYAVSKNGSTTIT
-259 FSSSDWKSLNW
+259 DWKPLNW
-270 QSYVFPAT
+270 KNYVFPAT

-317 QNKSLK
+317 KDKSLS

-360 EITVKGADGTIQSF
+360 EITVKSANGDVQSF

-392 GDD
+392 GND

>member
-1 MNLKRI
+1 VTIKRI
-7 RTIGLVAVTAIALAA
+7 RTMGLVAITAIVLAA

-28 SSFGSSSSST
+28 SSFGSNST
-38 TTTTG
+38 SQTTTTG

-48 TTGSTDSEFYQ
+48 TTGTTDSEFYQ
-59 GVIKNGRYRT
+59 GVIKKGRYRT

-86 KSFETQL
+86 KSFENGL
-93 LDVSQKVFST
+93 LDVSKKVFPT
-103 SKYVFQ
+103 NKYVYQ

-116 STVENWLGRYSKSNK
+116 STVENWLGRK
-131 TGLNPQ
+131 TKDNEDGLNPK
-137 SNGKTGSTTRN
+137 SNGKTGADTRN

-160 MIQSGSKL
+160 MVQSGSKL
-168 SLGGVTVGLGLNSVD
+168 SLGGVTVGLGMNSVD
-183 YYTKVTYGATYE
+183 YYTKVEYGATYE
-195 TDISTTTLT
+195 TDITTTELT
-204 AEGKKMAN
+204 AQGKKMAN
-212 TVLQRMR
+212 TVLQRLR

-248 AYAVSKNGSTS
+248 AYAVSKNGATS
-259 FSSSDWKSLNW
+259 ISNWKSLNW
-270 QSYVFPAT
+270 QNYVFPAT
-278 SESKN
+278 TESKN

-317 QNKSLK
+317 KDKSLS

-360 EITVKGADGTIQSF
+360 EITVKSANGDIQSF

-392 GDD
+392 GDN

>member
-1 MNLKRI
+1 VNIKRI
-7 RTIGLVAVTAIALAA
+7 RTAGLVVVVAMALAA
-22 CGNLKS
+22 CGNLKN
-28 SSFGSSSSST
+28 SSFGSNST
-38 TTTTG
+38 STPTTG
-43 SKTTT
+43 SKTPT

-59 GVIKNGRYRT
+59 GVIKNGRYTT
-69 SKSRGVNVS
+69 SKSRGVVVA

-86 KSFETQL
+86 KSFETGL
-93 LDVSQKVFST
+93 LDVSKKQFSP
-103 SKYVFQ
+103 SKYVYQ

-116 STVENWLGRYSKSNK
+116 STVQNWLGRKSKDNAE
-131 TGLNPQ
+131 GLNPVN
-137 SNGKTGSTTRN
+137 NGKKDADTRN

-168 SLGGVTVGLGLNSVD
+168 SLGGVTVGLGMNSVD
-183 YYTKVTYGATYE
+183 YYTKVQYGATYE
-195 TDISTTTLT
+195 TNISDTVLT
-204 AEGKKMAN
+204 AQGKKMAN
-212 TVLQRMR
+212 TVLQRLR

-224 KNVPIVLALY
+224 KSVPIVLALY

-248 AYAVSKNGSTS
+248 AYAVSKNGSTTIT
-259 FSSSDWKSLNW
+259 DWKPLNW
-270 QSYVFPAT
+270 KNYVFPAT

-317 QNKSLK
+317 KDKSLS

-360 EITVKGADGTIQSF
+360 EITVKSANGDVQSF

-392 GDD
+392 GND

>member
-7 RTIGLVAVTAIALAA
+7 RTMGLVAVAAVALAA
-22 CGNLKS
+22 CGNLKN
-28 SSFGSSSSST
+28 SSFGSSSTSQ

-59 GVIKNGRYRT
+59 GVIKKGRYRT

-86 KSFETQL
+86 KSFETGL
-93 LDVSQKVFST
+93 LDVSKKVFST
-103 SKYVFQ
+103 SKYVYQ
-109 EGQYLST
+109 EGQYINT
-116 STVENWLGRYSKSNK
+116 STVEKWLGRKSKSNPD
-131 TGLNPQ
+131 GLNPK
-137 SNGKTGSTTRN
+137 SNGKTGANTRN

-168 SLGGVTVGLGLNSVD
+168 SLGGVTIGLGMNSVD
-183 YYTKVTYGATYE
+183 YYTKVEYGATYE
-195 TDISTTTLT
+195 TDISTTELT
-204 AEGKKMAN
+204 AQGKKMAN
-212 TVLQRMR
+212 TVLQRLR
-219 QKSAL
+219 KKSAL
-224 KNVPIVLALY
+224 KSVPIVLALY
-234 KQSSNDSLVGGNMI
+234 KQSSNDSLVGGDMI
-248 AYAVSKNGSTS
+248 AYVVSKNGSTTVNN
-259 FSSSDWKSLNW
+259 WTALNW
-270 QSYVFPAT
+270 KNYVFPAT

-317 QNKSLK
+317 QDKSLK

-345 LATAAKRYLP
+345 LATAAKHYLP
-355 SGVPV
+355 SGIPV
-360 EITVKGADGTIQSF
+360 EITVKSANGDIQSF

-392 GDD
+392 GDN

>member
-1 MNLKRI
+1 VNIKRI
-7 RTIGLVAVTAIALAA
+7 RTAGLVVVVAMALAA
-22 CGNLKS
+22 CGNLKN
-28 SSFGSSSSST
+28 SSFGSNST
-38 TTTTG
+38 STTTTG

-59 GVIKNGRYRT
+59 GVIKNGRYTT
-69 SKSRGVNVS
+69 SKSRGVVVA

-86 KSFETQL
+86 KSFETGL
-93 LDVSQKVFST
+93 LDVSKKQFST
-103 SKYVFQ
+103 SKYVYQ

-116 STVENWLGRYSKSNK
+116 STVQNWLGRKSKDNAE
-131 TGLNPQ
+131 GLNPVN
-137 SNGKTGSTTRN
+137 NGKKDADTRN

-168 SLGGVTVGLGLNSVD
+168 SLGGVTVGLGMNSVD
-183 YYTKVTYGATYE
+183 YYTKVQYGATYE
-195 TDISTTTLT
+195 TNISDTVLT
-204 AEGKKMAN
+204 AQGKKMAN
-212 TVLQRMR
+212 TVLQRLR

-224 KNVPIVLALY
+224 KSVPIVLALY

-248 AYAVSKNGSTS
+248 AYAVSKNGSTTIT
-259 FSSSDWKSLNW
+259 DWKPLNW
-270 QSYVFPAT
+270 KNYVFPAT

-317 QNKSLK
+317 KDKSLS

-360 EITVKGADGTIQSF
+360 EITVKSANGDVQSF

-392 GDD
+392 GND